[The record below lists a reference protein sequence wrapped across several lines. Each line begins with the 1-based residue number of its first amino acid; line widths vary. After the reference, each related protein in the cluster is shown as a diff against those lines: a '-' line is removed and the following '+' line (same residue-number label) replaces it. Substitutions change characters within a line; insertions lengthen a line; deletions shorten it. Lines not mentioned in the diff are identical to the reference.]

1 MIMSLDLFTFIFF
14 YFLIINSTIGYGF
27 LVAHSTKINFKF
39 FDISFLGLLGVFI
52 LLLVSYTS
60 HLFVAHNYIHNLII
74 LIVGILSFTFFLF
87 KEKNKSNIIKLNIF
101 FLFLF
106 ISFIIFKSH
115 DDFSYYHFP
124 YIYYLTQTEL
134 VLGIGNFNHGFRTP
148 SSIFYLNSLFY
159 LPIIKYYFFQIGA
172 VLIMGFS
179 CYHFIY
185 LIKKGLKHIK
195 YDKFFFLSLLFFTFT
210 IIFFYRIAEHGTD
223 RSAQILIFI
232 LIIQLLVIINFNNG
246 INENIIK
253 ILIILGLVI
262 SLKSFYVLYL
272 SLGLPVFYYFIID
285 KKFNNIQLIFKSYF
299 FYLFLLLFV
308 NILFVNFANSGCLI
322 YPVSF
327 TCFDYFS
334 WSIPLKEVSLMND
347 WYEQWSKAGAN
358 PNFRVENP
366 QEYIQ
371 HFNWVNNWFQEYF
384 FTKVSDFLLGI
395 IVLTLIFVLIFR
407 SKQKK
412 TLIIF
417 KAEKFIYFIIL
428 ILFFEWFYNHPALRY
443 GGYQLLCLLLFLPVS
458 NILSSKKN
466 LKNVLFKTNVLLV
479 IALTI
484 FISRNIN
491 RLINE
496 NTKYGFNPLINP
508 VYRITDNNFL
518 VHNKF
523 REIINNKFF
532 CNSDENLCVDN
543 TDIDVKEKYGY
554 KVFYRKIK

>member
-1 MIMSLDLFTFIFF
+1 MSLDLFIYIFF
-14 YFLIINSTIGYGF
+14 YFIIINSTIGYGY
-27 LVAHSTKINFKF
+27 LVAHLTKIDFKF
-39 FDISFLGLLGVFI
+39 FDCSFLGLLGIFV
-52 LLLVSYTS
+52 LLLISYIS
-60 HLFVAHNYIHNLII
+60 HIFVAHDYTHNSII
-74 LIVGILSFTFFLF
+74 LIIGILSFVYFFL
-87 KEKNKSNIIKLNIF
+87 KEKKGSSLVKINLF
-101 FLFLF
+101 FLLLF

-124 YIYYLTQTEL
+124 YIYYLTQTEI
-134 VLGIGNFNHGFRTP
+134 VFGIGNFNHGFRTP

-172 VLIMGFS
+172 ILIMGFS
-179 CYHFIY
+179 CYHLIY
-185 LIKKGLKHIK
+185 LIREGLKQRK
-195 YDKFFFLSLLFFTFT
+195 YDKFFFMSLLFFVFT
-210 IIFFYRIAEHGTD
+210 LIFFYRIAEHGTD
-223 RSAQILIFI
+223 RSAQILIFL
-232 LIIQLLVIINFNNG
+232 LIIKLLVIINFDNG
-246 INENIIK
+246 IRENIIK

-272 SLGLPVFYYFIID
+272 VLSIPVFYYFIKD
-285 KKFNNIQLIFKSYF
+285 KKFFNILLILKSYF
-299 FYLFLLLFV
+299 FYFLLFLFI

-322 YPVSF
+322 YPVST

-334 WSIPLKEVSLMND
+334 WSIPLQEVSTMND

-371 HFNWVNNWFQEYF
+371 YFNWVSNWFEEYF

-395 IVLTLIFVLIFR
+395 LILTLIFLLIFR

-412 TLIIF
+412 TLIIY
-417 KAEKFIYFIIL
+417 KGEKFIYFIIL

-443 GGYQLLCLLLFLPVS
+443 GGYQLLCLLLFLPAS
-458 NILSSKKN
+458 NILSSKNN
-466 LKNVLFKTNVLLV
+466 LKNVLFKTNALLL

-484 FISRNIN
+484 FIGRNIN

-496 NTKYGFNPLINP
+496 NIKYGFNPLINP
-508 VYRITDNNFL
+508 AYRINDNDFL

-523 REIINNKFF
+523 TEIINNKFF
-532 CNSDENLCVDN
+532 CNSDENLCIDN